1 MHHLYVYINSVILL
15 IVQLIPLHNIAAFI
29 NICRFLNQC
38 CWHNLTTLFQKSTY
52 INESCYIY
60 IYNDT

>member
-1 MHHLYVYINSVILL
+1 MQRVPSYCLMYNTEIYPNPYTYIYIYIYSVILL

-38 CWHNLTTLFQKSTY
+38 C
-52 INESCYIY
+52 
-60 IYNDT
+60 